1 MSESKRPTQA
11 QRQRWKQAAME
22 QQAKMKEMIQ
32 TLAESYQENPE
43 TIAELLQFGSKF
55 YRYSVRNTML
65 IYQQNPHAT
74 YVQSY
79 KAWKEMGYSPKEG
92 VHGMKVFVP
101 VKTTWLELEAG
112 KRVQLKYASKEDRI
126 RYQAGEIPGTVRTS
140 YEIGTVFDIAQTTYP
155 PELYPKLY
163 SVGYPSELHRDV
175 EKGLIAY
182 AKERLECP
190 VKVED
195 LSSISLRGAFYPMEN
210 KIRLNERLK
219 DSQRLSTLAHELGHA
234 MQHREMTKSEA
245 QMELEADALGIMVE
259 QYLGFEP
266 TEARKRH
273 LAECYRGYQEE
284 YRNHPGERESF
295 GRVMEQVFQK
305 FRQELPEIEQ
315 YIQKY
320 VPEHTLQKLS
330 QPQRGERPEQTNQ
343 ERYAQ
348 IKAQIRIVD
357 YAQQHGYHV
366 VAKGNYY
373 TLKEHDSVIIDPEK
387 NCFWRNSGRGT
398 NPRGSV
404 IDFAMNFVHS
414 GDLEASLDEL
424 SQQIEGMSYPVGQI
438 REHPATVKPVGQ
450 VSLKDNLPE
459 RNRDMR
465 RAYAYLTKTRWIDPD
480 VVQEFVD
487 RKMLYQDV
495 RGNCVFLAYGADGE
509 PNFAT
514 FRGTL
519 SERKFLGDIKG
530 SDYTHDFYVNNGAE
544 KLIVTESVIDAMS
557 VMSILKGQNHDFQG
571 YDYLVQAGTK
581 KYDAVLTQLQEHPEV
596 NEVLLAMDHDIAGV
610 KGMQKV
616 QELIGE
622 FPEERKV
629 SIHVPDPQ
637 YKDWNEV
644 LSTAMRKMQPL
655 EQIPFLRE
663 GELPEIHS
671 CAVQST
677 EQVEERGFRKR
688 GDQEQYRLV
697 ELGSEGQIQP
707 MEINRN
713 VIYTDPAQLKPLVPK
728 MYELVKYEELEEQRA
743 FRTGQSRETE
753 QKLTEVQPQEPE
765 KKLTET
771 QSQEPGKKLAA
782 EQIRVENGLVMAEVQ
797 LDGQREKLAVSRE
810 GDRYYVETGYAF
822 DETLQEYDLD
832 EHAAEQIREQL
843 GERMEELGEG
853 LLYLEEPLMKPQRKS
868 SPFLERVQ
876 QEEQKKDEM
885 GMEYQPEEAM
895 EMML

>member
-1 MSESKRPTQA
+1 MSENKRPTQA

-43 TIAELLQFGSKF
+43 NIAELLQFGSKF

-65 IYQQNPHAT
+65 IYRQNPHAT

-101 VKTTWLELEAG
+101 VKTTWLEPEEG

-348 IKAQIRIVD
+348 IKAQIRILD

-414 GDLEASLDEL
+414 GDLEASLEEL

-557 VMSILKGQNHDFQG
+557 VMSILKGQGVEFQK
-571 YDYLVQAGTK
+571 YDYLVQAGTQ
-581 KYDAVLTQLQEHPEV
+581 KYDAVLTQLEEHPKV

-616 QELIGE
+616 KELVWE

-655 EQIPFLRE
+655 EQISFLRE
-663 GELPEIHS
+663 GELPEIHY
-671 CAVQST
+671 CVVQST
-677 EQVEERGFRKR
+677 EQIEERGFRKR

-697 ELGSEGQIQP
+697 EIGREGQIQP

-728 MYELVKYEELEEQRA
+728 MYELIKYDELDELRVLHIE
-743 FRTGQSRETE
+743 QSREPE
-753 QKLTEVQPQEPE
+753 QKLPEAQPQGSGN
-765 KKLTET
+765 KLT
-771 QSQEPGKKLAA
+771 A
-782 EQIRVENGLVMAEVQ
+782 EQIRVENRLVMAEVR
-797 LDGQREKLAVSRE
+797 LDGQMEKLAVSKE
-810 GDRYYVETGYAF
+810 GERYYVETGYAF
-822 DETLQEYDLD
+822 DHTLQAYDLD
-832 EHAAEQIREQL
+832 ENTVEQIREQL

-853 LLYLEEPLMKPQRKS
+853 LLYLEESLMIPQRKS

-885 GMEYQPEEAM
+885 GLDYQPEEVM

>member
-1 MSESKRPTQA
+1 M
-11 QRQRWKQAAME
+11 
-22 QQAKMKEMIQ
+22 
-32 TLAESYQENPE
+32 
-43 TIAELLQFGSKF
+43 
-55 YRYSVRNTML
+55 
-65 IYQQNPHAT
+65 
-74 YVQSY
+74 
-79 KAWKEMGYSPKEG
+79 
-92 VHGMKVFVP
+92 
-101 VKTTWLELEAG
+101 
-112 KRVQLKYASKEDRI
+112 
-126 RYQAGEIPGTVRTS
+126 
-140 YEIGTVFDIAQTTYP
+140 
-155 PELYPKLY
+155 
-163 SVGYPSELHRDV
+163 
-175 EKGLIAY
+175 
-182 AKERLECP
+182 
-190 VKVED
+190 
-195 LSSISLRGAFYPMEN
+195 
-210 KIRLNERLK
+210 
-219 DSQRLSTLAHELGHA
+219 
-234 MQHREMTKSEA
+234 
-245 QMELEADALGIMVE
+245 
-259 QYLGFEP
+259 
-266 TEARKRH
+266 
-273 LAECYRGYQEE
+273 
-284 YRNHPGERESF
+284 
-295 GRVMEQVFQK
+295 
-305 FRQELPEIEQ
+305 
-315 YIQKY
+315 
-320 VPEHTLQKLS
+320 S

-348 IKAQIRIVD
+348 IKAQIRILD

-414 GDLEASLDEL
+414 GDLEASLEEL

-557 VMSILKGQNHDFQG
+557 VMSILKGQGVEFQK
-571 YDYLVQAGTK
+571 YDYLVQAGTQ
-581 KYDAVLTQLQEHPEV
+581 KYDAVLTQLEEHPKV

-616 QELIGE
+616 KELVWE

-655 EQIPFLRE
+655 EQISFLRE
-663 GELPEIHS
+663 GELPEIHY

-677 EQVEERGFRKR
+677 EQIEERGFRKR

-697 ELGSEGQIQP
+697 EIGREGQIQP

-728 MYELVKYEELEEQRA
+728 MYELIKYDELDELRVLHIE
-743 FRTGQSRETE
+743 QSREPE
-753 QKLTEVQPQEPE
+753 QKLPEAQPQGSGN
-765 KKLTET
+765 KLT
-771 QSQEPGKKLAA
+771 A
-782 EQIRVENGLVMAEVQ
+782 EQIRVENRLVMAEVR
-797 LDGQREKLAVSRE
+797 LDGQMEKLAVSKE
-810 GDRYYVETGYAF
+810 GERYYVETGYAF
-822 DETLQEYDLD
+822 DHTLQAYDLD
-832 EHAAEQIREQL
+832 ENTVEQIREQL

-853 LLYLEEPLMKPQRKS
+853 LLYLEESLMIPQRKS

-885 GMEYQPEEAM
+885 GLDYQPEEVM

>member
-1 MSESKRPTQA
+1 M
-11 QRQRWKQAAME
+11 
-22 QQAKMKEMIQ
+22 
-32 TLAESYQENPE
+32 
-43 TIAELLQFGSKF
+43 
-55 YRYSVRNTML
+55 
-65 IYQQNPHAT
+65 
-74 YVQSY
+74 
-79 KAWKEMGYSPKEG
+79 
-92 VHGMKVFVP
+92 
-101 VKTTWLELEAG
+101 
-112 KRVQLKYASKEDRI
+112 
-126 RYQAGEIPGTVRTS
+126 
-140 YEIGTVFDIAQTTYP
+140 
-155 PELYPKLY
+155 
-163 SVGYPSELHRDV
+163 
-175 EKGLIAY
+175 
-182 AKERLECP
+182 
-190 VKVED
+190 
-195 LSSISLRGAFYPMEN
+195 
-210 KIRLNERLK
+210 
-219 DSQRLSTLAHELGHA
+219 
-234 MQHREMTKSEA
+234 
-245 QMELEADALGIMVE
+245 
-259 QYLGFEP
+259 
-266 TEARKRH
+266 
-273 LAECYRGYQEE
+273 
-284 YRNHPGERESF
+284 
-295 GRVMEQVFQK
+295 
-305 FRQELPEIEQ
+305 
-315 YIQKY
+315 
-320 VPEHTLQKLS
+320 S

-348 IKAQIRIVD
+348 IKAQIRILD

-414 GDLEASLDEL
+414 GDLEASLEEL

-557 VMSILKGQNHDFQG
+557 VMSILKGQGVEFQK
-571 YDYLVQAGTK
+571 YDYLVQAGTQ
-581 KYDAVLTQLQEHPEV
+581 KYDAVLTQLEEHPKV

-616 QELIGE
+616 KELVWE

-655 EQIPFLRE
+655 EQISFLRE
-663 GELPEIHS
+663 GELPEIHY

-677 EQVEERGFRKR
+677 EQIEERGFRKR

-697 ELGSEGQIQP
+697 EIGREGQIQP

-728 MYELVKYEELEEQRA
+728 MYELIKYDELDELRVLHIE
-743 FRTGQSRETE
+743 QSREPE
-753 QKLTEVQPQEPE
+753 QKLPEAQPQGSGN
-765 KKLTET
+765 KLT
-771 QSQEPGKKLAA
+771 A
-782 EQIRVENGLVMAEVQ
+782 EQIRVENGLVMAEVR
-797 LDGQREKLAVSRE
+797 LDGQMEKLAVSKE
-810 GDRYYVETGYAF
+810 GERYYVETGYAF
-822 DETLQEYDLD
+822 DHTLQAYDLD
-832 EHAAEQIREQL
+832 ENTVEQIREQL

-853 LLYLEEPLMKPQRKS
+853 LLYLEESLMIPQRKS

-885 GMEYQPEEAM
+885 GLDYQPEEVM

>member
-1 MSESKRPTQA
+1 MSENKRPTQA

-43 TIAELLQFGSKF
+43 NIAELLQFGSKF

-65 IYQQNPHAT
+65 IYRQNPHAT

-101 VKTTWLELEAG
+101 VKTTWLEPEEG

-348 IKAQIRIVD
+348 IKAQIRILD

-414 GDLEASLDEL
+414 GDLEASLEEL

-557 VMSILKGQNHDFQG
+557 VMSILKGQGVEFQK
-571 YDYLVQAGTK
+571 YDYLVQAGTQ
-581 KYDAVLTQLQEHPEV
+581 KYDAVLTQLEEHPKV

-616 QELIGE
+616 KELVWE

-629 SIHVPDPQ
+629 SIHVLDPQ

-655 EQIPFLRE
+655 EQISFLRE
-663 GELPEIHS
+663 GELPEIHY

-677 EQVEERGFRKR
+677 EQIEERGFRKR

-697 ELGSEGQIQP
+697 EIGREGQIQP

-728 MYELVKYEELEEQRA
+728 MYELIKYDELDELRVLHIE
-743 FRTGQSRETE
+743 QSREPE
-753 QKLTEVQPQEPE
+753 QKLPEAQPQGSGN
-765 KKLTET
+765 KLT
-771 QSQEPGKKLAA
+771 A
-782 EQIRVENGLVMAEVQ
+782 EQIRVENRLVMAEVR
-797 LDGQREKLAVSRE
+797 LDGQMEKLAVSKE
-810 GDRYYVETGYAF
+810 GERYYVETGYAF
-822 DETLQEYDLD
+822 DHTLQAYDLD
-832 EHAAEQIREQL
+832 ENTVEQIREQL

-853 LLYLEEPLMKPQRKS
+853 LLYLEESLMIPQRKS

-885 GMEYQPEEAM
+885 GLDYQPEEVM

>member
-1 MSESKRPTQA
+1 
-11 QRQRWKQAAME
+11 ME

-43 TIAELLQFGSKF
+43 NIAELLQFGSKF

-79 KAWKEMGYSPKEG
+79 KAWKAMGYSPKEG

-101 VKTTWLELEAG
+101 VKTTWLEPEEG

-140 YEIGTVFDIAQTTYP
+140 YEIGTVFDISQTTYP
-155 PELYPKLY
+155 PELYPRLY
-163 SVGYPSELHRDV
+163 AVGYPSELHRDV

-182 AKERLECP
+182 AEERLAYP
-190 VKVED
+190 VRVED
-195 LSSISLRGAFYPMEN
+195 LSSISLRGAFYEN

-245 QMELEADALGIMVE
+245 QMELEADALGIMLE

-273 LAECYRGYQEE
+273 LAECYRSYQEE
-284 YRNHPGERESF
+284 YRKHPGERESF
-295 GRVMEQVFQK
+295 GTVMEQVFQK
-305 FRQELPEIEQ
+305 FRQELPKIEQ

-320 VPEHTLQKLS
+320 VPEQTLQKLS

-398 NPRGSV
+398 NPQGSV

-414 GDLEASLDEL
+414 GDLEASLEEL
-424 SQQIEGMSYPVGQI
+424 SQQVGGTSYPVRRE
-438 REHPATVKPVGQ
+438 REHPATAKTVEK
-450 VSLKDNLPE
+450 VSLKDHLPG

-480 VVQEFVD
+480 VVQDFVD

-530 SDYTHDFYVNNGAE
+530 SDYTHDFYISNGAD

-581 KYDAVLTQLQEHPEV
+581 KYDAVLTQLQEHPQV

-663 GELPEIHS
+663 GELPEIHF

-697 ELGSEGQIQP
+697 EIGSEGQIQP

-713 VIYTDPAQLKPLVPK
+713 VIYTDPEQLKPLVPK

-743 FRTGQSRETE
+743 FRMGQSRETE
-753 QKLTEVQPQEPE
+753 QKQTEAP
-765 KKLTET
+765 
-771 QSQEPGKKLAA
+771 SQESGGKRIETPPRESGEKLAA

-832 EHAAEQIREQL
+832 EHAAEQIRERL

>member
-1 MSESKRPTQA
+1 M
-11 QRQRWKQAAME
+11 
-22 QQAKMKEMIQ
+22 
-32 TLAESYQENPE
+32 
-43 TIAELLQFGSKF
+43 
-55 YRYSVRNTML
+55 
-65 IYQQNPHAT
+65 
-74 YVQSY
+74 
-79 KAWKEMGYSPKEG
+79 
-92 VHGMKVFVP
+92 
-101 VKTTWLELEAG
+101 
-112 KRVQLKYASKEDRI
+112 
-126 RYQAGEIPGTVRTS
+126 
-140 YEIGTVFDIAQTTYP
+140 
-155 PELYPKLY
+155 
-163 SVGYPSELHRDV
+163 
-175 EKGLIAY
+175 
-182 AKERLECP
+182 
-190 VKVED
+190 
-195 LSSISLRGAFYPMEN
+195 
-210 KIRLNERLK
+210 
-219 DSQRLSTLAHELGHA
+219 
-234 MQHREMTKSEA
+234 
-245 QMELEADALGIMVE
+245 
-259 QYLGFEP
+259 
-266 TEARKRH
+266 
-273 LAECYRGYQEE
+273 
-284 YRNHPGERESF
+284 
-295 GRVMEQVFQK
+295 
-305 FRQELPEIEQ
+305 
-315 YIQKY
+315 
-320 VPEHTLQKLS
+320 
-330 QPQRGERPEQTNQ
+330 
-343 ERYAQ
+343 
-348 IKAQIRIVD
+348 
-357 YAQQHGYHV
+357 
-366 VAKGNYY
+366 
-373 TLKEHDSVIIDPEK
+373 
-387 NCFWRNSGRGT
+387 
-398 NPRGSV
+398 
-404 IDFAMNFVHS
+404 
-414 GDLEASLDEL
+414 
-424 SQQIEGMSYPVGQI
+424 
-438 REHPATVKPVGQ
+438 
-450 VSLKDNLPE
+450 
-459 RNRDMR
+459 
-465 RAYAYLTKTRWIDPD
+465 
-480 VVQEFVD
+480 
-487 RKMLYQDV
+487 
-495 RGNCVFLAYGADGE
+495 
-509 PNFAT
+509 
-514 FRGTL
+514 
-519 SERKFLGDIKG
+519 
-530 SDYTHDFYVNNGAE
+530 
-544 KLIVTESVIDAMS
+544 
-557 VMSILKGQNHDFQG
+557 
-571 YDYLVQAGTK
+571 
-581 KYDAVLTQLQEHPEV
+581 

>member
-1 MSESKRPTQA
+1 MSENKRPTQA

-43 TIAELLQFGSKF
+43 NIAEMLQFGSKF

-65 IYQQNPHAT
+65 IYRQNPHAT

-101 VKTTWLELEAG
+101 VKTTWLEPEEG

-348 IKAQIRIVD
+348 IKAQIRILD

-414 GDLEASLDEL
+414 GDLEASLEEL

-557 VMSILKGQNHDFQG
+557 VMSILKGQGVEFQK
-571 YDYLVQAGTK
+571 YDYLVQAGTQ
-581 KYDAVLTQLQEHPEV
+581 KYDAVLTQLEEHPKV

-616 QELIGE
+616 KELVWE

-655 EQIPFLRE
+655 EQISFLRE
-663 GELPEIHS
+663 GELPEIHY

-677 EQVEERGFRKR
+677 EQIEERGFRKR

-697 ELGSEGQIQP
+697 EIGREGQIQP

-728 MYELVKYEELEEQRA
+728 MYELIKYDELDELRVLHIE
-743 FRTGQSRETE
+743 QSREPE
-753 QKLTEVQPQEPE
+753 QKLPEAQPQGSGN
-765 KKLTET
+765 KLT
-771 QSQEPGKKLAA
+771 A
-782 EQIRVENGLVMAEVQ
+782 EQIRVENGLVMAEVR
-797 LDGQREKLAVSRE
+797 LDGQMEKLAVSKE
-810 GDRYYVETGYAF
+810 GERYYVEIGYAF
-822 DETLQEYDLD
+822 DHTLQAYDLD
-832 EHAAEQIREQL
+832 ENTVEQIREQL

-853 LLYLEEPLMKPQRKS
+853 LLYLEESLMIPQRKS

-885 GMEYQPEEAM
+885 GLDYQPEEVM

>member
-1 MSESKRPTQA
+1 
-11 QRQRWKQAAME
+11 ME

-43 TIAELLQFGSKF
+43 NIAELLQFGSKF

-65 IYQQNPHAT
+65 IYRQNPHAT

-101 VKTTWLELEAG
+101 VKTTWLEPEEG

-348 IKAQIRIVD
+348 IKAQIRILD

-414 GDLEASLDEL
+414 GDLEASLEEL

-557 VMSILKGQNHDFQG
+557 VMSILKGQGVEFQK
-571 YDYLVQAGTK
+571 YDYLVQAGTQ
-581 KYDAVLTQLQEHPEV
+581 KYDAVLTQLEEHPKV

-616 QELIGE
+616 KELVWE

-655 EQIPFLRE
+655 EQISFLRE
-663 GELPEIHS
+663 GELPEIHY

-677 EQVEERGFRKR
+677 EQIEERGFRKR

-697 ELGSEGQIQP
+697 EIGREGQIQP

-728 MYELVKYEELEEQRA
+728 MYELIKYDELDELRVLHIE
-743 FRTGQSRETE
+743 QSREPE
-753 QKLTEVQPQEPE
+753 QKLPEAQPQGSGN
-765 KKLTET
+765 KLT
-771 QSQEPGKKLAA
+771 A
-782 EQIRVENGLVMAEVQ
+782 EQIRVENRLVMAEVR
-797 LDGQREKLAVSRE
+797 LDGQMEKLAVSKE
-810 GDRYYVETGYAF
+810 GERYYVETGYAF
-822 DETLQEYDLD
+822 DHTLQAYDLD
-832 EHAAEQIREQL
+832 ENTVEQIREQL

-853 LLYLEEPLMKPQRKS
+853 LLYLEESLMIPQRKS

-885 GMEYQPEEAM
+885 GLDYQPEEVM